1 MGVKSPSLLVFSVLP
16 ALDIVSELQ
25 YILLTTFYTPAFFIA
40 CVIFVVLPSSFFVR
54 RLFAMD
60 AWMPHFFVPLPEF
73 VTDGTLL
80 WLGFRHGHP
89 LYHGEKMK
97 SLSFDRHDTLYKL
110 FSYWLLWVGCI
121 AAQAA
126 CLVIYLGLY
135 LPLIAIHAPMWG
147 MWLFLGFYLYQI
159 KMLSVGQVW
168 THWFRVWRCKDEGR
182 LDSRA
187 LVDTEVMN
195 EALFSAFVFETIPHL
210 VLQAASHTATQGLPA
225 NEGKLKPVS
234 TAQRSPAYTL
244 RVKTLRTST
253 SSPQSSMGKPFA
265 LIKTR
270 P

>member
-1 MGVKSPSLLVFSVLP
+1 
-16 ALDIVSELQ
+16 
-25 YILLTTFYTPAFFIA
+25 
-40 CVIFVVLPSSFFVR
+40 
-54 RLFAMD
+54 
-60 AWMPHFFVPLPEF
+60 
-73 VTDGTLL
+73 
-80 WLGFRHGHP
+80 
-89 LYHGEKMK
+89 
-97 SLSFDRHDTLYKL
+97 
-110 FSYWLLWVGCI
+110 
-121 AAQAA
+121 
-126 CLVIYLGLY
+126 
-135 LPLIAIHAPMWG
+135 MWG